1 MTRNTPFFILLLLA
15 LHLSLMSC
23 TAFRPVQTSESERY
37 YEKPNDEE
45 SYRKKEPKAEDALRQ
60 GVVDYAQ
67 QFVGT
72 GYKAAGKKPDG
83 FDCSGFTGYVMGHF
97 GIKLSA
103 SSKYQEGDGKMIPVE
118 EVLPGDLMF
127 FRRDKSSTVF
137 HVAIVISNDQDG
149 LFVVHSTSGRGVVV
163 DNIKKSS
170 YWSGKYATACRVI
183 KG

>member
-1 MTRNTPFFILLLLA
+1 MIRNTPFSMVLLLV
-15 LHLSLMSC
+15 LHFTLISC
-23 TAFRPVQTSESERY
+23 NTFRPVQTSGAERY
-37 YEKPNDEE
+37 YGVPNDEG

-97 GIKLSA
+97 GIQLSA
-103 SSKYQEGDGKMIPVE
+103 SSRYQESDGKMIPVE

-137 HVAIVISNDQDG
+137 HVAIVVSNDQDG

-163 DNIKKSS
+163 DNIRKSP
-170 YWSGKYATACRVI
+170 YWSSKYATACRVI

>member
-1 MTRNTPFFILLLLA
+1 MTKNAPLSLLLLLT
-15 LHLSLMSC
+15 LHFSLMSC
-23 TAFRPVQTSESERY
+23 TAF
-37 YEKPNDEE
+37 KPLSSAETTT
-45 SYRKKEPKAEDALRQ
+45 EPKEEDALRQ

-72 GYKAAGKKPDG
+72 HYRAAGKNPEG

-103 SSKYQEGDGKMIPVE
+103 SSKYQENDGKKIPVE

-149 LFVVHSTSGRGVVV
+149 LYVVHSTSARGVVV

-170 YWSGKYATACRVI
+170 YWSAKYATACRVI
-183 KG
+183 KP